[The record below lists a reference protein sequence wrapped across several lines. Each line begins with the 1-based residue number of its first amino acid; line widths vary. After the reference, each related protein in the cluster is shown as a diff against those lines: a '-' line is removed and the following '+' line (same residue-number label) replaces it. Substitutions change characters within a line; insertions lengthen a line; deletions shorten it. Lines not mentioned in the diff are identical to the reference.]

1 MIKLGPA
8 GFNGNFEEG
17 LTFLKKNKLKAVEVP
32 FTYGVRMTNDTAKQ
46 IAKFNEKIGIS
57 ISVHAPYYIN
67 LAAKEK
73 EKIIASKKRIID
85 SCERAHHMGGN
96 YVVFHPGFLMGRK
109 RSDVYEMIYQNIA
122 ELQDTLNSLGYKN
135 VKLAPE
141 TTGKISQFGDIDE
154 LLKIRKEIGCELCV
168 DFAHLYARYQG
179 NIDWKEIFN
188 KLKGIK
194 HIHSHCSGIEFTD
207 KGERR
212 HKILEKEFFIPI
224 AKQIIKRKTDITIIS
239 ESPITW
245 EDSLKMKEVF
255 NDLKPQPI

>member
-8 GFNGNFEEG
+8 GFNGDFEEG
-17 LTFLKKNKLKAVEVP
+17 LMFLKKNKLRAVEIP
-32 FTYGVRMTNDTAKQ
+32 FTYGVRMTNDTAKK
-46 IAKFNEKIGIS
+46 IAILNEKTKIS

-67 LAAKEK
+67 LAAKEN
-73 EKIIASKKRIID
+73 EKIIASKKRIMD

-96 YVVFHPGFLMGRK
+96 YVVFHPGFIMQRK

-122 ELQDTLNSLGYKN
+122 QLQDSLNSQGFKN

-168 DFAHLYARYQG
+168 DFAHLYARNQG
-179 NIDWKEIFN
+179 NIDWNEIFN

-194 HIHSHCSGIEFTD
+194 HIHSHCSGIEFGD
-207 KGERR
+207 KGEKK
-212 HKILEKEFFIPI
+212 HKILEKEFFKPI
-224 AKQIIKRKTDITIIS
+224 AKQILKRKLDITIIS
-239 ESPITW
+239 ESPVTW
-245 EDSLKMKEVF
+245 EDSLKMKQVF
-255 NDLKPQPI
+255 NSLKPQSI